1 MRIGNKKMFITAAI
15 VLLLAAAVGI
25 IIFDRDTNVDLEKKI
40 ELAGEYLANSDYDNA
55 IAIYNGV
62 LADDDNCSEA
72 YVGLAEA
79 YYIKG
84 NTEKSLEILE
94 KGLNYSDDE
103 DAVIE
108 KINTLFPDYDIE
120 SFWDEDDEYYAEVPD
135 EIEFETEDESTASE
149 TEIVS
154 VSEEVTDTE
163 TTAVPET
170 EDTIVT
176 TTTEAPIVTTVITTV
191 PTTTP
196 VTTTTAPVTT
206 TSVPVTTT
214 VAPHT
219 TTETT
224 TTTTVATTREPEA
237 IVVEDLTMLTVSEAR
252 AWCERNN
259 LSLSVIGGNGEI
271 ISQSPAPGSIVIE
284 NSEIIVSCE

>member
-1 MRIGNKKMFITAAI
+1 MKIGSKKMFITAAI
-15 VLLLAAAVGI
+15 VLILAAAVGV

-55 IAIYNGV
+55 IAIYNGI

-79 YYIKG
+79 YYTKG
-84 NTEKSLEILE
+84 NIEKSLEILE
-94 KGLNYSDDE
+94 KGLRYSDDE
-103 DAVIE
+103 DAVID

-120 SFWDEDDEYYAEVPD
+120 GFWNEDDEYNAEVPS
-135 EIEFETEDESTASE
+135 EIGFETETEDTASE
-149 TEIVS
+149 PEVVS
-154 VSEEVTDTE
+154 VPEETTTTE
-163 TTAVPET
+163 TTAAPET
-170 EDTIVT
+170 EDTTVT
-176 TTTEAPIVTTVITTV
+176 TTTEASSVTTVVTTV
-191 PTTTP
+191 PTTVPVTTTTVPITTTAAP
-196 VTTTTAPVTT
+196 VTTTTALR
-206 TSVPVTTT
+206 TT
-214 VAPHT
+214 VA
-219 TTETT
+219 TT

-237 IVVEDLTMLTVSEAR
+237 IIVEDLTMLTVSEAR